1 MSELDNPA
9 ELGESGQA
17 EPAIEQQAAGETSE
31 AAPDSEAS
39 AEEELAGQSSDG
51 GGTLAEEDT
60 AELPSPFAAP
70 VAQPIASLETS
81 AEASEVIPTESEG
94 ETAGGAGESS
104 EPAAALSSEPA
115 GTEALAEVAE
125 AEAPSAVPD
134 EVAESEEPIAAAAE
148 PPVSEGPEPSEE
160 IVGSEDAGAAAAE
173 VAEDVSMVQS
183 EAEPAEEA
191 DPVVEA
197 EPVEVEGPAEGADP
211 AAETAPVE
219 EAEHVAEAAGE
230 PVEDVSA
237 AVSQAEAEPAAEP
250 QPVAETEAEPAEE
263 AEPVAAEELTA
274 EAEPVAEPADETQPA
289 ASAGSAAEP
298 EPAAEAGE
306 AAAVTEVPVET
317 PASVE
322 ANENGAQMAAAV
334 AESGVEHDAADDEDT
349 STVPE
354 APKPAGVPGIDWY
367 IIHTYSGFENKV
379 KESLRTRSDAF
390 GFTDR
395 IGEILIPTEDVVE
408 MRSGKKITSKR
419 MLYPGYVLVQLKM
432 DDELWHVVKNT
443 PRVTG
448 FVGSGPTPTPLTA
461 DEVNQ
466 ILYRQTSSVEKP
478 RPKMT
483 FDKSDRVKI
492 IDGPFTNF
500 TGTVEEVNPDRNTLK
515 VMVTIFGRGTPV
527 ELEHFQVEKERI

>member
-1 MSELDNPA
+1 M
-9 ELGESGQA
+9 
-17 EPAIEQQAAGETSE
+17 
-31 AAPDSEAS
+31 
-39 AEEELAGQSSDG
+39 
-51 GGTLAEEDT
+51 
-60 AELPSPFAAP
+60 
-70 VAQPIASLETS
+70 
-81 AEASEVIPTESEG
+81 
-94 ETAGGAGESS
+94 
-104 EPAAALSSEPA
+104 
-115 GTEALAEVAE
+115 
-125 AEAPSAVPD
+125 
-134 EVAESEEPIAAAAE
+134 
-148 PPVSEGPEPSEE
+148 
-160 IVGSEDAGAAAAE
+160 
-173 VAEDVSMVQS
+173 
-183 EAEPAEEA
+183 
-191 DPVVEA
+191 
-197 EPVEVEGPAEGADP
+197 
-211 AAETAPVE
+211 
-219 EAEHVAEAAGE
+219 
-230 PVEDVSA
+230 
-237 AVSQAEAEPAAEP
+237 
-250 QPVAETEAEPAEE
+250 
-263 AEPVAAEELTA
+263 
-274 EAEPVAEPADETQPA
+274 
-289 ASAGSAAEP
+289 EP

-306 AAAVTEVPVET
+306 AAAVSEVPVET

-354 APKPAGVPGIDWY
+354 PPKPGVPGIDWY